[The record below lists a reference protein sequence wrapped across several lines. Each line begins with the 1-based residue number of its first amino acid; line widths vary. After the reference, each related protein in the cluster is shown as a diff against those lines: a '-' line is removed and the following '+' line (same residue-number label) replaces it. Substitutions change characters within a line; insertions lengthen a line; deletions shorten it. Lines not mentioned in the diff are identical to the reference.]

1 VGPTNR
7 VRPDLG
13 FQRDGGHDGVCG
25 YADDLVWHGCQEFA
39 LGFVHIT
46 LMLAHM
52 LDFIFT
58 FRNRVRLAM
67 PSSSR
72 CSGCERRGEDL
83 RDRIRMYAWISIF
96 LGAPLPHTCVA
107 QVSGD
112 PC

>member
-1 VGPTNR
+1 
-7 VRPDLG
+7 
-13 FQRDGGHDGVCG
+13 
-25 YADDLVWHGCQEFA
+25 
-39 LGFVHIT
+39 
-46 LMLAHM
+46 MLAHM

-58 FRNRVRLAM
+58 FRTRVRVSYAIELKVL
-67 PSSSR
+67 R
-72 CSGCERRGEDL
+72 QREEGEDL